1 MAFLRNDAV
10 NRVNLHSGIQA
21 LAQGAG
27 GIFFMVFLLKAGV
40 PVPAALVAQ
49 AAIVAGRFLLR
60 PAILPLARRWGL
72 KPLLIAGTLGVAL
85 QYPLLAEVEGVGA
98 MLYVFCVVSAVGEI
112 FYWPCYHAYFSAV
125 GDAEHRGHQIGARE
139 ALTAVVNIVAPL
151 LGAWA
156 LVTVGPT
163 WTFAAAGLVQAAAA
177 LPLLGAPNVEVK
189 PRVEGAVRAAWFGA
203 AMMVV
208 DGWFDAC
215 LIFVWQIALFIS
227 LHQSIPAYGGAMALA
242 GLVGA
247 VFGLLLGRHI
257 DAGHGR
263 RAVAI
268 AGLAATGLV
277 LLRAASLDW
286 PWLAIIANALGSLF
300 WPLLVPA
307 LGTALYNMAKASPC
321 PLRFQ
326 IVTETGWD
334 VGACLGCL
342 IAAGLYAWGAPLAF
356 GILLALPV
364 TAAMVLLLWRYYPPR
379 ADAIPAEAEP
389 ERDPQPS

>member
-27 GIFFMVFLLKAGV
+27 GIFFIVFLLQAGV
-40 PVPAALVAQ
+40 SVPAALVAL

-60 PAILPLARRWGL
+60 PAILPLARRLGL
-72 KPLLIAGTLGVAL
+72 KPLLIGGTLGVAL
-85 QYPLLAEVEGVGA
+85 QYPLLAEVEGVGT
-98 MLYVFCVVSAVGEI
+98 MLFIFCIVSAVGEI
-112 FYWPCYHAYFSAV
+112 FYWPCYHAYFSVV

-177 LPLLGAPNVEVK
+177 LPLIGAPNIAVK
-189 PRVEGAVRAAWFGA
+189 PRAEGVVRAAWLGA
-203 AMMVV
+203 ALMVV

-227 LHQSIPAYGGAMALA
+227 LAESIPAYGGAMALA

-247 VFGLLLGRHI
+247 VCGLILGRHI

-268 AGLAATGLV
+268 AGLAATALV
-277 LLRAASLDW
+277 LLRAFSLDSA
-286 PWLAIIANALGSLF
+286 WLAITANALGALF
-300 WPLLVPA
+300 WPLLIPV
-307 LGTALYNMAKASPC
+307 LGTALYNMAKAAPC

-326 IVTETGWD
+326 VVTETGWD
-334 VGACLGCL
+334 LGACLGCL
-342 IAAGLYAWGAPLAF
+342 SAAALFTWGAPLAV
-356 GILLALPV
+356 GILLALPGA
-364 TAAMVLLLWRYYPPR
+364 AAMVLLLWRYF
-379 ADAIPAEAEP
+379 PARSATSATP
-389 ERDPQPS
+389 LPARGER